1 MYYFIFGKIYFHKV
15 SWLRGDRARTRF
27 GGYVAPFSFELF
39 HCLYIIYTE
48 RWPNKTPRFGCL
60 REQWGGA
67 GDLLGGK
74 LTNLILNLDIQWHM
88 FHRSVKTNTQVWII
102 NVGDLDFEL
111 SP

>member
-1 MYYFIFGKIYFHKV
+1 MG
-15 SWLRGDRARTRF
+15 A
-27 GGYVAPFSFELF
+27 GG
-39 HCLYIIYTE
+39 
-48 RWPNKTPRFGCL
+48 
-60 REQWGGA
+60 GGA